1 MNHPASVSETTVSIA
16 ARLRELAHTRA
27 DDTALIVLN
36 AQGDTSYSYGALDL
50 RVRALAAALQA
61 RYDIGARLL
70 LLLDN
75 DEHYVIAFFACM
87 AAGMTSVPAFPPQS
101 ARDQQLERLRL
112 MAKDC
117 QAAGVL
123 ATANVASWL
132 QDSDA
137 VFAGLDVMAVD
148 DIDTAHAQRWQPFE
162 PAGEDVA
169 FLQYTSGSTAAP
181 KGVMVTHAN
190 LMANE
195 RSIQAGMLTR
205 RDDTFVS
212 WLPLYHD
219 MGLIG
224 ALLQPVYVGCRVV
237 LMTPKY
243 FLERPLRWL
252 QAISAYRATVSGG
265 PDFAYRLC
273 VERVTSE
280 QIRMLDLSHW
290 RIAFSGAEPVRNDTV
305 DAFAVL
311 CAPAG
316 MPRQTIY
323 PCYGLAEATLFVTG
337 NQRGDGP
344 LITRFDEAG
353 LASGQLRPA
362 PLGTPLVA
370 CGVPAEDHRVLI
382 ADPATAEPAA
392 PGMLGEIWT
401 AGPSIAAGYWGN
413 PQATQ
418 QTFVERDGVRWLRS
432 GDLGCFHGGQLY
444 VNGRLKDL
452 IIVRGHNVY
461 PQDIERVIEARVDGA
476 RKGRAAVFRV
486 DGPQGEGIGVA
497 VEISRTHR
505 KKATAAATVS
515 ALNHA
520 VGIACGEP
528 ASVTLLLEPGAL
540 PKTSSGKLQRAATR
554 LGWLEKTL
562 DAYAIHQDGVF
573 LHGGPVDK
581 PAPQPARGDTEQ
593 ALAAIWAEVLAR
605 EAPGRDAHFFDLGGN
620 SLSAAQVA
628 ARIRARW
635 SVDMPLRAVFEHPQL
650 AQAAA
655 LIDRLPRLSPEHE
668 AAPVPL
674 PPARRLAD
682 TPLSPAQQ
690 RLWLVDRLAA
700 TPAQR
705 AAYNLSAVYEL
716 HGELDL
722 DRMAR
727 ALNGTVQ
734 RHEIL
739 RSIYPEDEHGDPVAR
754 VLPSVPL
761 PLPVTDLCAQPDA
774 AAHIA
779 ACAAQPFDLATGPLL
794 RAAVLRLAADRH
806 LLVLVAHHIV
816 FDGWSAGVF
825 LRELCAGYE
834 GHELPPLALQY
845 GDYAAWSRAHA
856 QSPAMQAGL
865 DYWRRA
871 LAGAPALST
880 LPGDRERDAVADLRG
895 ATLRLPIPAT
905 LTRQLADLAR
915 RHDATL
921 FQLLLASFLWVLHS
935 RSGQEE
941 LVIGTDVAGRDH
953 VELAPLIGFFVNVV
967 PLRTRVRRDQEFGD
981 WLAQVREGVLT
992 AFEQRH
998 VPFDRIVDAT
1008 GATRDRSRNP
1018 LLQVLFVMQN
1028 TPHHAFTLS
1037 GLAIEPRHAPATDS
1051 KFDLGVFVHER
1062 EQGLDVEW
1070 NYATA
1075 LYDLPTIERVAQG
1088 WADLLR
1094 QVAADP
1100 GLPLSGYALPSFKEP
1115 RMSVANP
1122 SPAAKLDRLR
1132 SLSARGPLAP
1142 AATHAVARAAAH
1154 AVAHA
1159 AIRTSF
1165 LSPDRQFPIVVE
1177 ALDPDLDPV
1186 AWAAAERERIENWLK
1201 THGGILFRNFA
1212 ISTAQQFESF
1222 AESVEPVLYGDYGD
1236 LPKKEGGRNT
1246 YRSTPY
1252 PEKQMILYHNESA
1265 HLDRWPRKQLFFCE
1279 LPSRVGGATP
1289 IVDCREMLRRLP
1301 AELVQEFERKQL
1313 LYIRTFTDRLDVSWQ
1328 SFFKTDD
1335 RRQVEATLRQ
1345 AGIDFAWRGDDA
1357 LQTRTRCPAVI
1368 THPVTGERVFFNQV
1382 QLHHL
1387 HCLEPEVRE
1396 HLLSTAG
1403 LEWVPRHVCFG
1414 DGSPIPDAVMDLIGK
1429 TYEECAVRFD
1439 WRRGDVV
1446 MLDNML
1452 AAHARD
1458 PYEEPRKVVVA
1469 MGSMFDRAALDA
1481 QVGTGVSR

>member
-16 ARLRELAHTRA
+16 ARLRELAHTQA

-36 AQGDTSYSYGALDL
+36 AEGETPYSFRALDL
-50 RVRALAAALQA
+50 RARALGAALQA
-61 RYDIGARLL
+61 RYDTGSRLL

-87 AAGMTSVPAFPPQS
+87 VAGMTSVPAFPPES

-123 ATANVASWL
+123 TTAEVAGWL
-132 QDSDA
+132 QDSES
-137 VFAGLDVMAVD
+137 VFAGTDVMAVD
-148 DIDTAHAQRWQPFE
+148 GIDPAEAERWRPFE

-195 RSIQAGMLTR
+195 RSIQAGMVTR
-205 RDDTFVS
+205 REDRFVS

-224 ALLQPVYVGCRVV
+224 ALLQPVYLGSPVV

-243 FLERPLRWL
+243 FLERPFRWL
-252 QAISAYRATVSGG
+252 QAISKFRATVSGG

-273 VERVTSE
+273 VDRVKPE
-280 QIRMLDLSHW
+280 QIRTLDLSHW
-290 RIAFSGAEPVRNDTV
+290 RVAYSGAEPVRNDTV
-305 DAFAVL
+305 EAFAAL

-316 MPRQTIY
+316 MPRQTLY
-323 PCYGLAEATLFVTG
+323 PCYGLAEATLFVSG
-337 NQRGDGP
+337 NRRGDGP
-344 LITRFDEAG
+344 LITRFDEDELAG
-353 LASGQLRPA
+353 GTLRPA
-362 PLGTPLVA
+362 PLGRPLVA

-382 ADPATAEPAA
+382 ANPVTAEPAA
-392 PGMLGEIWT
+392 PGTLGEIWT
-401 AGPSIAAGYWGN
+401 AGPSVTAGYWGN
-413 PQATQ
+413 PEATR

-432 GDLGCFHGGQLY
+432 GDLGCFHDGQLY
-444 VNGRLKDL
+444 VNGRIKDL

-461 PQDIERVIEARVDGA
+461 PQDLERVIEAEVDGV
-476 RKGRAAVFRV
+476 RKGRVAAFRV
-486 DGPQGEGIGVA
+486 DGPQGERIGVA
-497 VEISRTHR
+497 VEISRGQR
-505 KKATAAATVS
+505 KKASAAATVS
-515 ALNHA
+515 ALNRA
-520 VGIACGEP
+520 VGLACGEP
-528 ASVTLLLEPGAL
+528 VSVAILLESGAL

-554 LGWLEKTL
+554 QGWLANTL
-562 DAYAIHQDGVF
+562 DAYAIHQDGRF
-573 LHGGPVDK
+573 LLGGPADA
-581 PAPQPARGDTEQ
+581 PASEPLRGDTER
-593 ALAAIWAEVLAR
+593 ALAAIWTEVLER
-605 EAPGRDAHFFDLGGN
+605 EVPGRDAHFFDLGGN
-620 SLSAAQVA
+620 SLGAAQVA

-635 SVDMPLRAVFEHPQL
+635 LVDMPLRAVFEHPGL

-655 LIDRLPRLSPEHE
+655 LVDTLPRLPQTS
-668 AAPVPL
+668 AAVPVAL
-674 PPARRLAD
+674 TPAQRQGDL
-682 TPLSPAQQ
+682 PLSPAQQ

-700 TPAQR
+700 TAAQR
-705 AAYNLSAVYEL
+705 SAYNLSAVHEL
-716 HGELDL
+716 RGELDL
-722 DRMAR
+722 DRLSR
-727 ALNGTVQ
+727 ALDGTVQ

-739 RSIYPEDEHGDPVAR
+739 RSIYPEDRHGDPVAR
-754 VLPSVPL
+754 VLPSLTL
-761 PLPVTDLCAQPDA
+761 PLPVTDLSAQPDA
-774 AAHIA
+774 VAAHIA
-779 ACAAQPFDLATGPLL
+779 ACAGQAFDLARGPLL
-794 RAAVLRLAADRH
+794 RAAVLRLAPDRH
-806 LLVLVAHHIV
+806 VLVLVAHHIV
-816 FDGWSAGVF
+816 FDGWSTGVF
-825 LRELCAGYE
+825 LRDLCAGYE
-834 GHELPPLALQY
+834 GRELPPLALQY
-845 GDYAAWSRAHA
+845 GDYAAWSQSLA
-856 QSPAMQAGL
+856 QSPAMLASV
-865 DYWRRA
+865 DHWRRA
-871 LAGAPALST
+871 LAGTPALST
-880 LPGDRERDAVADLRG
+880 LPGDRERGAVADLRG
-895 ATLRLPIPAT
+895 ATLSLPIPAT

-921 FQLLLASFLWVLHS
+921 FQLLLASFLLVLH
-935 RSGQEE
+935 RSTGQDE

-953 VELAPLIGFFVNVV
+953 LELAPLIGFFVNVV
-967 PLRTRVRRDQEFGD
+967 PLRMRARLDQAFAD
-981 WLAQVREGVLT
+981 WLVQVRDGVLS
-992 AFEQRH
+992 AFEHRH

-1008 GATRDRSRNP
+1008 GAARDRSRNP
-1018 LLQVLFVMQN
+1018 LVQVLFVMQN
-1028 TPHHAFTLS
+1028 TPRHDLALS
-1037 GLAIEPRHAPATDS
+1037 GLEIQPLHAPATDS

-1062 EQGLDVEW
+1062 EQGLEVAW
-1070 NYATA
+1070 TYATA
-1075 LYDLPTIERVAQG
+1075 LYELSTIERVAQG
-1088 WADLLR
+1088 WAELLR
-1094 QVAADP
+1094 QVAADA

-1115 RMSVANP
+1115 RMSLANP

-1132 SLSARGPLAP
+1132 KFSARGPAAP
-1142 AATHAVARAAAH
+1142 AP
-1154 AVAHA
+1154 AHA

-1177 ALDPDLDPV
+1177 ALDPDIDPI
-1186 AWAAAERERIENWLK
+1186 AWAAAERKRIEEWLK

-1212 ISTAQQFESF
+1212 LSTAQQFESF

-1301 AELVQEFERKQL
+1301 AALVEEFERKQL

-1335 RRQVEATLRQ
+1335 RQQVEAVLRQ
-1345 AGIDFAWRGDDA
+1345 AGVDFAWLGDDA

-1396 HLLSTAG
+1396 HLLVTAG
-1403 LEWVPRHVCFG
+1403 LDRVPRHVCFG
-1414 DGSPIPDAVMDLIGK
+1414 DGSPIPDAAMDLIGK

-1469 MGSMFDRAALDA
+1469 MGSMFDRAELAPNGI
-1481 QVGTGVSR
+1481 QG

>member
-1 MNHPASVSETTVSIA
+1 MNHPASLSETTVSIA
-16 ARLRELAHTRA
+16 ARLRELAHSRA
-27 DDTALIVLN
+27 DDTALIVLD
-36 AQGDTSYSYGALDL
+36 AQGETSYSYGALDL

-61 RYDIGARLL
+61 RYDIGSRLL

-112 MAKDC
+112 MARDC

-123 ATANVASWL
+123 TTANVAGWL
-132 QDSDA
+132 QDSES
-137 VFAGLDVMAVD
+137 VFAGVDVMAADRV
-148 DIDTAHAQRWQPFE
+148 DTADAQRWRPFE

-195 RSIQAGMLTR
+195 RSIQSGMLTR
-205 RDDTFVS
+205 REDTFVS

-252 QAISAYRATVSGG
+252 DAISTYRATVSGG

-273 VERVTSE
+273 VERVTPE
-280 QIRMLDLSHW
+280 QIGRLDLSHW

-305 DAFAVL
+305 DGFAAL

-323 PCYGLAEATLFVTG
+323 PCYGLAEATLFVSG

-353 LASGQLRPA
+353 LAGGQLRPA

-370 CGVPAEDHRVLI
+370 CGVPAADHRVLI

-392 PGMLGEIWT
+392 PGTLGEIWT

-413 PQATQ
+413 PEATQ
-418 QTFVERDGVRWLRS
+418 KAFVERDGLRWLRS
-432 GDLGCFHGGQLY
+432 GDLGGFHGGQLY

-461 PQDIERVIEARVDGA
+461 PQDIERVIEARVDGV

-505 KKATAAATVS
+505 KKATAAATVT

-528 ASVTLLLEPGAL
+528 AFVTLLLEPGAL

-554 LGWLEKTL
+554 QGWLDRTL
-562 DAYAIHQDGVF
+562 DAYAIHQNGGF
-573 LHGGPVDK
+573 LLGGPVDE

-628 ARIRARW
+628 ARIRAHW
-635 SVDMPLRAVFEHPQL
+635 SVDMPLRAVFEHPEL

-655 LIDRLPRLSPEHE
+655 LIDTLPRLNPGHE
-668 AAPVPL
+668 SVPVAL
-674 PPARRLAD
+674 APARRLAD
-682 TPLSPAQQ
+682 MPLSPAQQ

-716 HGELDL
+716 QGELDL

-727 ALNGTVQ
+727 ALDGTLR

-754 VLPSVPL
+754 VLPSVSL
-761 PLPVTDLCAQPDA
+761 PLPVTDLGAQPDA
-774 AAHIA
+774 APAHIA

-794 RAAVLRLAADRH
+794 RAAVLRLAPGRH
-806 LLVLVAHHIV
+806 LLVLAAHHIV

-834 GHELPPLALQY
+834 GRELPPLTLQY
-845 GDYAAWSRAHA
+845 GDYAAWSQSQA

-865 DYWRRA
+865 DHWRRA

-880 LPGDRERDAVADLRG
+880 LPGDRERAAVADLRG

-905 LTRQLADLAR
+905 LTRRLADLAR

-921 FQLLLASFLWVLHS
+921 FQLLLASFLWVLHR
-935 RSGQEE
+935 RSGQDE

-967 PLRTRVRRDQEFGD
+967 PLRMRVRREQAFAD
-981 WLAQVREGVLT
+981 WLAQVRDGVLT
-992 AFEQRH
+992 AFEHRH

-1008 GATRDRSRNP
+1008 GAARDRSRNP
-1018 LLQVLFVMQN
+1018 LVQVLFVMQN
-1028 TPHHAFTLS
+1028 TPQHEFTLS

-1051 KFDLGVFVHER
+1051 KFDLGVFVHEH
-1062 EQGLDVEW
+1062 EQGLNVAW
-1070 NYATA
+1070 TYATA
-1075 LYDLPTIERVAQG
+1075 LYDPPTIERVALE
-1088 WADLLR
+1088 WAELLR
-1094 QVAADP
+1094 QVAAEP

-1132 SLSARGPLAP
+1132 SLSARGAAAP
-1142 AATHAVARAAAH
+1142 AAAPAAAH
-1154 AVAHA
+1154 AP
-1159 AIRTSF
+1159 IRTSF

-1177 ALDPDLDPV
+1177 ALDPDLDPI
-1186 AWAAAERERIENWLK
+1186 AWAAAERTRIERWLEA
-1201 THGGILFRNFA
+1201 HGGILFRNFA
-1212 ISTAQQFESF
+1212 IGTAQQFESF

-1301 AELVQEFERKQL
+1301 GDLVQEFERKQL
-1313 LYIRTFTDRLDVSWQ
+1313 LYIRTFTDRLDVRWQ

-1345 AGIDFAWRGDDA
+1345 AGIDFAWVGEDA

-1387 HCLEPEVRE
+1387 HCLEPEVRD

-1403 LEWVPRHVCFG
+1403 LERVPRHVCFG

-1429 TYEECAVRFD
+1429 TYEDCAVRFD

-1469 MGSMFDRAALDA
+1469 MGSMFDRAALGAQPDA
-1481 QVGTGVSR
+1481 GASR